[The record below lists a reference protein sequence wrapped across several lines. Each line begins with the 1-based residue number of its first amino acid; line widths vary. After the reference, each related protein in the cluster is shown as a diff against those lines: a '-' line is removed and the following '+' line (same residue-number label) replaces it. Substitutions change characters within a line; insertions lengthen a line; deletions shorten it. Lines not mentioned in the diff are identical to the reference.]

1 MQSDVVESPSAESG
15 TPHLRA
21 EGAAARLRFIDGLR
35 GVAALMVMVFH
46 FGYPVVDPFKHGIFI
61 FFVVS
66 GFAICYS
73 LRATALDL
81 RAAGKFIGR
90 RIVRLD
96 PPYWAT
102 LAVCAFFVRAPLD
115 SIVAHLF
122 YLQSLLGY
130 TDIIGVGWTLCIE
143 VQFYLTFLLFRWI
156 SDRTKLH
163 LGLVTLPLFI
173 ASLLNTDLPTGLTHP
188 PGTLNAVTWLVPY
201 YATFYLGIVTC
212 RAYLEKSKLNLGFFV
227 FAIAASLIRCAIHF
241 NGWLLAAVLTSVA
254 IFLSSFGDR
263 ASRWLSNS
271 IIQFFGRISYSL
283 YLWHLFVYNYVLIYK
298 KVDSRFLA
306 FTTAIALGTWAYLVV
321 ERPSISLAKQWFGSE
336 HGTKRPE
343 TRQ

>member
-1 MQSDVVESPSAESG
+1 MHNAG
-15 TPHLRA
+15 
-21 EGAAARLRFIDGLR
+21 RLRFIDGLR

-46 FGYPVVDPFKHGIFI
+46 FGYPSVDAFKHGVFI

-66 GFAICYS
+66 GFVICHS
-73 LRATALDL
+73 LRDTPIGL
-81 RAAGKFIGR
+81 RSAGRFIGR

-143 VQFYLTFLLFRWI
+143 VQFYLSFLVLRWI

-173 ASLLNTDLPTGLTHP
+173 ASLLTTYQPTRLTHP
-188 PGTLNAVTWLVPY
+188 AGTLNAVTWLVPY
-201 YATFYLGIVTC
+201 YATFYLGIVTA
-212 RAYLEKSKLNLGFFV
+212 RAYVERSKLNLGFLAFGI
-227 FAIAASLIRCAIHF
+227 IAALVRCAIHF
-241 NGWLLAAVLTSVA
+241 NGWLLAAVVTATA

-263 ASRWLSNS
+263 ASRWLSNP

-283 YLWHLFVYNYVLIYK
+283 YLWHLFVYNYVLLYK
-298 KVDSRFLA
+298 QVDSRFLS
-306 FTTAIALGTWAYLVV
+306 FTTAVVLGTWAYLVV
-321 ERPSISLAKQWFGSE
+321 ERPSIRLAKRWFGSGSE
-336 HGTKRPE
+336 ASTDSPPADGSNPAGVHRG
-343 TRQ
+343 